1 VGDTRFTPGYYSSWH
16 GIDAGDKPC
25 GVSILLKHCLFWDQI
40 GTVLK
45 TVLTHP
51 FHRLK
56 DSDVTW
62 LYGPLH
68 TAVDWTPPPKPK
80 ADPTSVDDKNPASAQ
95 DRLDLN
101 FGTRGMKPILK
112 HRSICELLTS
122 DLPSSPVYSSPG
134 SDVEKGDV
142 AEEDVWVEDEG
153 LGDKET
159 KGSRHGLRR
168 PPLLHTKSDTHI
180 ARRPNHVFRRDSP
193 PRITAEGSTAT
204 SPPPGSTISGSSYIT
219 DRKSSTT
226 QLSQTSGSD
235 QDPTSSVG
243 TNVHGKKKHI
253 TFNTFVEQCI
263 AIEKPKGGQDVPTDA
278 VVAPRNGNLKVYD
291 SGYDDGSVW
300 LF

>member
-1 VGDTRFTPGYYSSWH
+1 MTGAMWEARVSRLDT
-16 GIDAGDKPC
+16 IILGDKPY
-25 GVSILLKHCLFWDQI
+25 GVSILLNHYLFWDHI
-40 GTVLK
+40 ETVLK

-51 FHRLK
+51 FYRLK

-95 DRLDLN
+95 DRLDLSL
-101 FGTRGMKPILK
+101 GTRGMKPILK

-122 DLPSSPVYSSPG
+122 DLPSSPIYSSPG
-134 SDVEKGDV
+134 SDV

-153 LGDKET
+153 LGHQET
-159 KGSRHGLRR
+159 KDSRHRLRR

-193 PRITAEGSTAT
+193 PRIIAEGSTET

-219 DRKSSTT
+219 DGKS
-226 QLSQTSGSD
+226 SQTSGSD
-235 QDPTSSVG
+235 QDPTSNVG

-263 AIEKPKGGQDVPTDA
+263 AIEKPKGGQDVSADA
-278 VVAPRNGNLKVYD
+278 VDTPRNGKPKVYD
-291 SGYDDGSVW
+291 SGYDDGSV
-300 LF
+300 